1 MFNVQRSPAYFMWA
15 SAVLGSP
22 GSDTE
27 LSSPKISLVDKICFT
42 FWLDMTVW
50 SNRLSSS
57 YNDTLNQEATGIEEL
72 VIYLESE
79 VWEEGLPSYQTRKI
93 WEFHEVPRFPKAFQL
108 YSWPLIQKHKELACM
123 LINNKKW
130 ETLSIIRP
138 NMNRGRRAG
147 WS

>member
-1 MFNVQRSPAYFMWA
+1 MFNVQWSPAYFMWA

-27 LSSPKISLVDKICFT
+27 LSSPKISLNDKICFT

-50 SNRLSSS
+50 SNWLSSS
-57 YNDTLNQEATGIEEL
+57 YNDTLNQQATGIDEL

-79 VWEEGLPSYQTRKI
+79 VWEEGLPSYQRRKI
-93 WEFHEVPRFPKAFQL
+93 WEFHEVLRFPKAFQL

-123 LINNKKW
+123 VIKNKKW

>member
-1 MFNVQRSPAYFMWA
+1 MWA

-79 VWEEGLPSYQTRKI
+79 VWEEGLPSYQRRKI

-108 YSWPLIQKHKELACM
+108 YS
-123 LINNKKW
+123 
-130 ETLSIIRP
+130 
-138 NMNRGRRAG
+138 
-147 WS
+147 